1 MTLTGNTCILNII
14 LYTAEDHF
22 SDHTVGNYAQN
33 LKWNTNTNEVSI
45 FSKVAIVI
53 SILSMESC
61 KNLLKKSVLSLHKWF
76 LFQITEFF
84 IIKKVL

>member
-45 FSKVAIVI
+45 FSKVAII
-53 SILSMESC
+53 CYIYS
-61 KNLLKKSVLSLHKWF
+61 
-76 LFQITEFF
+76 
-84 IIKKVL
+84 